1 MKKRKTYEIS
11 VIDRTYSKTISD
23 ETKFYTSDT
32 SLEIVFKLKET
43 EYNFDSAEIVFLNEN
58 DKSLITRRAVK
69 SDEGF
74 VYEFEKEI
82 IAHYGEWKAQLM
94 LIENGEAHV
103 SSPIKFR
110 IENDLYT
117 TKPQVLSDVVSWVN
131 LKLYAEK
138 LVGEFKQ
145 AVDAAIAKNVEI
157 ENTFK
162 TNEQSRQTR
171 FETAESERNQT
182 FNTNEETRQANEDAR
197 IEAEKQR
204 EGTVKNIETRQ
215 NSVENQFISVQ
226 EELTEKDVIS
236 APEIIAARKG
246 EANLKTRLD
255 KEYQEV
261 STQLAQTKKRFLK
274 PQYIEFFGSFNRFG
288 LGVPTGIRNYAGGNY
303 VLTVSGNAGDSFV
316 TVESGN
322 IADAGT
328 TVRWACVIENNDGL
342 FEVNQVTGTD
352 GVSKINLLEPLENS
366 VTSKRLGNLHDSS
379 NGQHYTELG
388 YFSFTQHM
396 YNMHPRHAERNSFIA
411 QFKPTDETSSWKIE
425 SPYALHNRTVNMTF
439 NNYFRNIGKNFLSVS
454 VRNNLSDYVEWEQS
468 LSEEKG
474 YLESY
479 IGVSEGTAT
488 VSFFK
493 DGALSETVTIGPE
506 VERVVFEYDGV
517 SVGKIKIVGNGPYNA
532 TGSRQ
537 AIHIGLTTW
546 WINEKFQ
553 DKQLIDQDDK
563 VVFMGDSW
571 GEYHNKA
578 TTRELERLM
587 IADGGTPTI
596 LNYSK
601 GGHTSTYAR
610 VWFDE
615 YVIKNKPHK
624 VIIEYFT
631 NDFNSIGK
639 NTDYVFI
646 NPNGQEQD
654 MKINSLDE
662 YVDNINYMVERAI
675 ENGIQPIVIMP
686 ASTNSELQTQ
696 KFADYAVQLWLGKST
711 MNKNPSFDSISSENV
726 TTSKIEST
734 VGISATS
741 GSLPLVSK
749 QVSSSVRKGV
759 VSDTDTGAKITN
771 GDIHGFYNN
780 GERVAGVRHNGVL
793 QVPYL
798 KLGENDSGS
807 AANEDNRGNLLLF
820 NGVSS
825 NYEDELRIVIKRS
838 DGTYVTKKIQ
848 LID

>member
-1 MKKRKTYEIS
+1 MALDNFRKVNITLHKANQRVLETQIAKVGDANGRELVVQITNDGVIEDQTGTTLKLNWQHKNGNQGSTNFNVLDIKTGRFSVFYPKEMLYKGKVIASIEIS
-11 VIDRTYSKTISD
+11 SNGKITNSMNFEIIVQADVFDGEAGNVDGVFISLADVNKKLDDREKEYI
-23 ETKFYTSDT
+23 E
-32 SLEIVFKLKET
+32 LKERQT
-43 EYNFDSAEIVFLNEN
+43 SVETQFDSIQQEIT
-58 DKSLITRRAVK
+58 DK
-69 SDEGF
+69 
-74 VYEFEKEI
+74 
-82 IAHYGEWKAQLM
+82 
-94 LIENGEAHV
+94 
-103 SSPIKFR
+103 
-110 IENDLYT
+110 
-117 TKPQVLSDVVSWVN
+117 DVV
-131 LKLYAEK
+131 
-138 LVGEFKQ
+138 
-145 AVDAAIAKNVEI
+145 
-157 ENTFK
+157 
-162 TNEQSRQTR
+162 
-171 FETAESERNQT
+171 
-182 FNTNEETRQANEDAR
+182 
-197 IEAEKQR
+197 
-204 EGTVKNIETRQ
+204 
-215 NSVENQFISVQ
+215 
-226 EELTEKDVIS
+226 S
-236 APEIIAARKG
+236 APEIIAARNG
-246 EANLKTRLD
+246 ETDLKTRLD

-274 PQYIEFFGSFNRFG
+274 PQYIEYFGSFNKFG
-288 LGVPTGIRNYAGGNY
+288 IGVPTGISNYAGGNY
-303 VLTVSGNAGDSFV
+303 VLTVSGSAGDSFV
-316 TVESGN
+316 TVNSGN
-322 IADAGT
+322 IADAGAT
-328 TVRWACVIENNDGL
+328 ARWACVIENNDGL
-342 FEVNQVTGTD
+342 FDVNQVTGTN
-352 GVSKINLLEPLENS
+352 GVSRVNLLKPLENN
-366 VTSKRLGNLHDSS
+366 VTSKRLGNLHDSY

-388 YFSFTQHM
+388 YFAFAQHM
-396 YNMHPRHAERNSFIA
+396 YKTKPRHSERNSFIA
-411 QFKPTDETSSWKIE
+411 QFKPTDTTSSWKIE

-454 VRNNLSDYVEWEQS
+454 VRNNVSDYAEWEES
-468 LSEEKG
+468 LSGEKG

-488 VSFFK
+488 VSFYK
-493 DGALSETVTIGPE
+493 DEVLSETVTIGPE
-506 VERVVFEYDGV
+506 VERVVFGYDGV

-546 WINEKFQ
+546 WINDKFQ

-631 NDFNSIGK
+631 NDFNSISNSTEYK
-639 NTDYVFI
+639 FV
-646 NPNGQEQD
+646 NPDGQEQD
-654 MKINSLDE
+654 MKISSLDE
-662 YVDNINYMVERAI
+662 YIDNISYMVERAI
-675 ENGIQPIVIMP
+675 ENGIQPIVITP

-696 KFADYAVQLWLGKST
+696 KFADYAVQLWLGNST
-711 MNKNPSFDSISSENV
+711 MNKNPSFDSISSENL

-749 QVSSSVRKGV
+749 QVSSSIRKGV

-793 QVPYL
+793 QVHYL
-798 KLGENDSGS
+798 QLGEGVGGS
-807 AANEDNRGNLLLF
+807 VANEDNRGNLVLF
-820 NGVSS
+820 NGASS
-825 NYEDELRIVIKRS
+825 NNEDELRIVIKRS